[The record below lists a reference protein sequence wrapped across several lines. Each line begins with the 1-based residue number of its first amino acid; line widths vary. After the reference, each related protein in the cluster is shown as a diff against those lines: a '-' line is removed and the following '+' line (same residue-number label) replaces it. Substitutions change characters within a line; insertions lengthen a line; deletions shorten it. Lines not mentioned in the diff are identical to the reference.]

1 MAYLETW
8 PLGSTKNIAV
18 GNPEAELSIAT
29 LWTRHQEIASL
40 LEPESYS
47 VVGQLYEKYG
57 ISYLLR
63 NLAANPHTRKLV
75 VCGADLSGSGEALL
89 QLWRDGVTE
98 KHTIVGVEKS
108 PIQKEIPV
116 EVIDQIRRNVD
127 IIDYRHFKKDDLV
140 TRLRQL
146 AYFSEPQG
154 PWGDPLHFH
163 SSEVV
168 LGATLPSEPG
178 AHIVRGST
186 IAETWLKMLR
196 EVMEYGEDAPTNY
209 GYFARDLSNL
219 VAVVT
224 AEDPSAPYHPDYFN
238 FTPEEVQDYIEEF
251 TSPHLPDNLFY
262 TYGERF
268 KRFGPLHIGDGD
280 VYLDQEQVILDKL
293 RKDPNDRGALAIIY
307 SPIKDNQL
315 DRDPKLSNINTS
327 CIVSYQFSIK
337 DDALELLTLFRSND
351 IFSAWPRNAFGLRSL
366 QFRIAE
372 TLGLQLG
379 PLVTL
384 STRAHIYSHKWDFA
398 RQLVEEQLPEI
409 KGGFNADPR
418 GNLVISTNSET
429 GQISFLQQS
438 ETGEPIRPVINLD
451 GKRNRATF
459 AASNEIA
466 SRGLISE
473 ISHALDIGAETLK
486 AEIALKTGLP
496 YVQDSPD
503 FFKEI
508 ISLIQD
514 GQKYRQQG
522 LS

>member
-1 MAYLETW
+1 MAYLENW
-8 PLGSTKNIAV
+8 PLGSTKNITV

-63 NLAANPHTRKLV
+63 NLAANPHIRKLV

-89 QLWRDGVTE
+89 QLWREGVTPE
-98 KHTIVGVEKS
+98 HTIIGVEKS
-108 PIQKEIPV
+108 PIQKEIPKDF
-116 EVIDQIRRNVD
+116 IDQVRQNVD
-127 IIDYRHFKKDDLV
+127 IVDFRRYKKEELA
-140 TRLRQL
+140 TRLRQV
-146 AYFSEPQG
+146 AYFSDSQG
-154 PWGDPLHFH
+154 PWGDPTTFL
-163 SSEVV
+163 SSEVT
-168 LGATLPSEPG
+168 LGSTLPSEVG
-178 AHIVRGST
+178 AHIVKGST
-186 IAETWLKMLR
+186 IAETWLKVLR

-209 GYFARDLSNL
+209 GNMARDLSNL

-224 AEDPSAPYHPDYFN
+224 DEDPNQPYLPDYFN
-238 FTPEEVQDYIEEF
+238 FTKEEVTSYVEEF
-251 TSPHLPDNLFY
+251 TSPNLPDGLFY

-268 KRFGPLHIGDGD
+268 LSHGPFNISEQQLF
-280 VYLDQEQVILDKL
+280 LDQQEVVLAKL
-293 RKDPNDRGALAIIY
+293 AKDPNDRGALAVLY
-307 SPIKDNQL
+307 SLIKDNQL
-315 DRDPKLSNINTS
+315 DREQKLADIRTS
-327 CIVSYQFSIK
+327 CIVSYQFSVK
-337 DDALELLTLFRSND
+337 RGLLEMLAVFRSND
-351 IFSAWPRNAFGLRSL
+351 MYSAWPRNSFGLRSV
-366 QFRIAE
+366 QSRIAKQ
-372 TLGLQLG
+372 LGYDLG

-384 STRAHIYSHKWDFA
+384 STRAHIYEDKWPMSRDLIQTELTTS
-398 RQLVEEQLPEI
+398 R
-409 KGGFNADPR
+409 GFSVDPR
-418 GNLVISTNSET
+418 GNLVISTDSET

-438 ETGEPIRPVINLD
+438 ESGQPIRPILSFD
-451 GKRNRATF
+451 GLRNRATF
-459 AASNEIA
+459 VTSNEIA
-466 SRGLISE
+466 NRGLISE

-503 FFKEI
+503 FLKEI